1 MTDKPND
8 AVTNA
13 ADLMINYTDDEI
25 KAEVWAHIREIVHE
39 IVREV
44 VRDEVL
50 TKLADPSIADRF
62 IVNNAH
68 SFNRQVLRAV
78 KDQFNNPQAIY

>member
-25 KAEVWAHIREIVHE
+25 KGSVEAVKGKTELDALVAY
-39 IVREV
+39 
-44 VRDEVL
+44 L
-50 TKLADPSIADRF
+50 
-62 IVNNAH
+62 
-68 SFNRQVLRAV
+68 QVLGT
-78 KDQFNNPQAIY
+78 AIK